1 MPTGSIRL
9 SKHTRSE
16 IGRAK
21 AYARHHGS
29 NSKLA
34 EDAARRATVGR
45 IADYI
50 RAITAKAPQLT
61 DEDLATLQQV
71 ITDATRAGGDHA

>member
-21 AYARHHGS
+21 AYARHHGR

-50 RAITAKAPQLT
+50 RAVTATSPRLT
-61 DEDLATLQQV
+61 DEDLATLREV
-71 ITDATRAGGDHA
+71 IAHATPAGGDDA